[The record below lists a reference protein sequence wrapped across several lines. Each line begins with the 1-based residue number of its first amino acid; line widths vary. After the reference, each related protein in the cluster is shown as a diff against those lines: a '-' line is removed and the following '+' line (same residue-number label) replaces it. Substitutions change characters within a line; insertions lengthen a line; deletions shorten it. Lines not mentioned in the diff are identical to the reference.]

1 MVVEGG
7 GDAGFPLELKL
18 CVFVACRGGR
28 SWGSS
33 DHSISPRSRFFAPA
47 QWNSIRHTVA
57 VLQLGLSGQCQAGDK
72 GVDRTDRQNFGV
84 GLRLGS
90 AIVGCF
96 TLHHDIPSA
105 PANDIEMRGLQRL
118 RGPASCLSTC
128 TASAPR
134 TTHFLRRLSTSTPL
148 QHRSRPT
155 APRATSHLRQRNA
168 STATTTTTPTE
179 AETPEFT
186 FADDE
191 PAPID
196 TDLVLPGERTEA
208 DLPDQITDAEYVP
221 AVSAEGLEEV
231 GGLDGW
237 WDRPGTWGESKRY
250 QGFGPREKVMDK
262 SMLEV
267 LTRQALIE
275 AVILHQHK
283 RPSKVTLPGP
293 EARREVLLAEI
304 TAGPEGE
311 ATIAPEVRKMVLALG
326 RSKVEGSAVAGETP
340 AAEDQ
345 VAEAKITGEGLESED
360 VEDVAGEPAV
370 VSHELNPVE
379 ARRLMKQWDSS
390 WKKLT
395 LENPVLKFW
404 VGCPLRTAPVHARLS
419 SANMSTARQ
428 THHRID
434 GPPDHGLQDDG
445 LVDPGVH
452 HQPPRAA
459 DQDKEARRRARG
471 QGAPGRP
478 AQCHG
483 LSQESRTGGQ
493 GEDGGSVEDYREGAH
508 CSRSAGTGH
517 GRLQEGGGEEM
528 DHGRCLGG
536 WHQASQCVYVL
547 CIFDRGGAALR
558 SMYDVEAGAIHHVFQ

>member
-1 MVVEGG
+1 MRCRCCESRRVRDAARGRGGRHWGGCGVVAEEGVVVVVEGG
-7 GDAGFPLELKL
+7 GAGFPLELKL
-18 CVFVACRGGR
+18 CVLVACRGGGR

-33 DHSISPRSRFFAPA
+33 DHSISRRSRFFAP
-47 QWNSIRHTVA
+47 QP
-57 VLQLGLSGQCQAGDK
+57 SGIPYATLWRFVSVVNAGRAT
-72 GVDRTDRQNFGV
+72 GGWIEPDRQNFGV

-96 TLHHDIPSA
+96 NCHHDTPRA
-105 PANDIEMRGLQRL
+105 PVNDIEMRGLQRL
-118 RGPASCLSTC
+118 RGPASCLSTS
-128 TASAPR
+128 TATAPR
-134 TTHFLRRLSTSTPL
+134 TTPFLRQLSTSTPL

-155 APRATSHLRQRNA
+155 TPRATSHLRQRNA
-168 STATTTTTPTE
+168 STATTTTPTE
-179 AETPEFT
+179 TEIPEFE

-304 TAGPEGE
+304 TTGPEGE
-311 ATIAPEVRKMVLALG
+311 PTIAPEVRKMVLALG
-326 RSKVEGSAVAGETP
+326 RSKVEGSAVARETP
-340 AAEDQ
+340 AAEAQ
-345 VAEAKITGEGLESED
+345 VAEKITGAGLESED

-404 VGCPLRTAPVHARLS
+404 VGCPLRTA
-419 SANMSTARQ
+419 Q
-428 THHRID
+428 
-434 GPPDHGLQDDG
+434 GPCSPLQ
-445 LVDPGVH
+445 
-452 HQPPRAA
+452 
-459 DQDKEARRRARG
+459 
-471 QGAPGRP
+471 
-478 AQCHG
+478 C
-483 LSQESRTGGQ
+483 
-493 GEDGGSVEDYREGAH
+493 
-508 CSRSAGTGH
+508 
-517 GRLQEGGGEEM
+517 
-528 DHGRCLGG
+528 
-536 WHQASQCVYVL
+536 
-547 CIFDRGGAALR
+547 
-558 SMYDVEAGAIHHVFQ
+558 

>member
-1 MVVEGG
+1 MRCRCCESRRVRDAARGRGGRHWGGCGVVAEEGVVVVVEGG
-7 GDAGFPLELKL
+7 GVLGFPWSSS
-18 CVFVACRGGR
+18 CVCWLLVGGGR

-57 VLQLGLSGQCQAGDK
+57 VRLSGQCRRATG
-72 GVDRTDRQNFGV
+72 GWIEPDRQNFGV
-84 GLRLGS
+84 RLRLGT

-96 TLHHDIPSA
+96 NCHHDTPRA
-105 PANDIEMRGLQRL
+105 PVHDIEMRGLQRL

-128 TASAPR
+128 TATAPR
-134 TTHFLRRLSTSTPL
+134 TTPFLRQLSTSTPL

-155 APRATSHLRQRNA
+155 TPRATTHLRQRNA
-168 STATTTTTPTE
+168 STATTTTPTE
-179 AETPEFT
+179 AEIPEFE

-345 VAEAKITGEGLESED
+345 VAEEAKITGEGLESED
-360 VEDVAGEPAV
+360 VEDIAGEPAV

-404 VGCPLRTAPVHARLS
+404 VGCPLRTA
-419 SANMSTARQ
+419 Q
-428 THHRID
+428 
-434 GPPDHGLQDDG
+434 GP
-445 LVDPGVH
+445 
-452 HQPPRAA
+452 
-459 DQDKEARRRARG
+459 
-471 QGAPGRP
+471 
-478 AQCHG
+478 
-483 LSQESRTGGQ
+483 
-493 GEDGGSVEDYREGAH
+493 
-508 CSRSAGTGH
+508 CSP
-517 GRLQEGGGEEM
+517 L
-528 DHGRCLGG
+528 
-536 WHQASQCVYVL
+536 
-547 CIFDRGGAALR
+547 
-558 SMYDVEAGAIHHVFQ
+558 